1 MIMLGLQQI
10 AVDQQWE
17 LQREQAL
24 RYLRGV
30 SARPEWRGVQVN
42 VAVDM
47 GKPAETILAF
57 AEKHGIG
64 RIVISTHGRTG
75 LGRWVF
81 GSAADK
87 VLRATQTT
95 VLVVRPPV
103 TTSSADKCTSC
114 QKRNTGLSSS
124 ASHDGRALRSSPRI
138 AKSDCAERHL
148 PDKDRLLL
156 SIAGFSARCDILC
169 PRANLR

>member
-1 MIMLGLQQI
+1 MAEAGKATLQRILVPLDGSPLAELALTEALVLSTLPNIEVTLLQVIPPIEEVITVGLQQI
-10 AVDQQWE
+10 ALDQQWE
-17 LQREQAL
+17 LQKEQAL

-30 SARPEWRGVQVN
+30 SARPEWHGVQVN

-64 RIVISTHGRTG
+64 RIVMSTHGRTG

-81 GSAADK
+81 GSVADK

-95 VLVVRPPV
+95 VVLVRPPV
-103 TTSSADKCTSC
+103 TTSSV
-114 QKRNTGLSSS
+114 
-124 ASHDGRALRSSPRI
+124 
-138 AKSDCAERHL
+138 
-148 PDKDRLLL
+148 
-156 SIAGFSARCDILC
+156 
-169 PRANLR
+169 